1 MLINNLPEV
10 QNLREVCYFTLLH
23 PQTDNITMPPDPRT
37 ITCSFVEMINSRN
50 PEGLRDLMAENHLFT
65 DSLGQTVE
73 GKETMYA
80 AWKDYFRMAPD
91 YEIVCEKMLR
101 SGNTVV
107 ILGRARGTC
116 AFEGRLSP
124 ANHWEIPAAWKAVIR
139 KNRVAQWQVYADN
152 EPVRR
157 ILAAAKF

>member
-1 MLINNLPEV
+1 
-10 QNLREVCYFTLLH
+10 
-23 PQTDNITMPPDPRT
+23 MPPSPLT
-37 ITCSFVEMINSRN
+37 ITRSFVAMINARN
-50 PEGLRDLMAENHLFT
+50 AEGLRDLMAENHLFT

-73 GKETMYA
+73 GQEAMYA
-80 AWKDYFRMAPD
+80 AWKAYFRMAPD
-91 YEIVCEKMLR
+91 YEIVCEKMLCA
-101 SGNTVV
+101 GNTVV

-116 AFEGRLSP
+116 APGGSLSP
-124 ANHWEIPAAWKAVIR
+124 ANHWDVPAAWKAVIR